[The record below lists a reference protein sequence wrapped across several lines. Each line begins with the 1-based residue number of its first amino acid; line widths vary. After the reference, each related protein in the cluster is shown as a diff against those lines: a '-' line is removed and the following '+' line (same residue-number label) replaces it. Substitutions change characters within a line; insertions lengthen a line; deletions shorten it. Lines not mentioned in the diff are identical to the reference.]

1 MTETTNLFS
10 PATSWL
16 EPTSEGA
23 TYLGYCVYIRR
34 CHNSY
39 LYFNIVNTYIFI
51 NLSFK
56 LFIYLIYLSYKFIY
70 YFLPFVIRR
79 PPSAVRR
86 PPSAVPS
93 LTESCFFVGNGTQS
107 QLNIVYVDVESLRF

>member
-10 PATSWL
+10 PATSRL

-79 PPSAVRR
+79 PPAAVS
-86 PPSAVPS
+86 PF
-93 LTESCFFVGNGTQS
+93 TESCIFVGNGTQYNS
-107 QLNIVYVDVESLRF
+107 TLFMLA